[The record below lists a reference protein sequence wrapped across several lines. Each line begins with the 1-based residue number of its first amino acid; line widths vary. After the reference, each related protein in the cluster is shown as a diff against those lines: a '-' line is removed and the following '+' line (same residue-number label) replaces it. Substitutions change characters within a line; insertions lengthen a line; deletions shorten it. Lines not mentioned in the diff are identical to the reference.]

1 MEAKV
6 KVNDAKYITLQ
17 LGRKGGIVVDKDLNS
32 KSSNTVANSA
42 ITRAINDV
50 KERISKVESTP
61 ENGYLVRQYVTG
73 EFALGFSRYG
83 SLNNVLLF
91 QSSWYE
97 EREVYIETIDLCDMV
112 PGGKYIYSGHIML
125 CDFDEDIYNSTG
137 SQSYGAALDSFGT
150 ITLWRVTQSPADAVS
165 TPSVDYPS
173 LDYIRGEFVAYDG
186 TKYYVY
192 MDVSGD
198 MKANT
203 SETASYI
210 WEVRH
215 EYEYH
220 EEILAELIAPIYY
233 TIEIPKA
240 ILGETKTTIP
250 CSPDDVQW
258 LYQNIAGGSRIDLR
272 VESSD
277 IAFNAL
283 AVTSIGVSK
292 ETNTDEVNM
301 VVWFDKYEFHI
312 RLHNFGDNATIQI
325 IVTSITA

>member
-6 KVNDAKYITLQ
+6 KVNNAKYVTLR
-17 LGRKGGIVVDKDLNS
+17 LGRKGGIVVDKELNS
-32 KSSNTVANSA
+32 ESENPVTNSA
-42 ITRAINDV
+42 VTQAITDAE
-50 KERISKVESTP
+50 ERISKVESKP
-61 ENGYLVRQYVTG
+61 ENGYLLRQHVTG

-91 QSSWYE
+91 QPPWYE
-97 EREVYIETIDLCDMV
+97 EREAYIETIDLCDMV

-125 CDFDEDIYNSTG
+125 CDFQEDVYNSTG
-137 SQSYGAALDSFGT
+137 SQSYGAALDNFGT
-150 ITLWRVTQSPADAVS
+150 ITLWRVTQNPADAAS
-165 TPSVDYPS
+165 TPSEVYPS

-192 MDVSGD
+192 MDVSED
-198 MKANT
+198 MKTNT

-220 EEILAELIAPIYY
+220 EELLAELIAPISYY
-233 TIEIPKA
+233 IEIPKA
-240 ILGETKTTIP
+240 ILGETKTTIS

-258 LYQNIAGGSRIDLR
+258 LYQNIAGGSRIYLT

-277 IAFNAL
+277 IMFNAS

-292 ETNTDEVNM
+292 ETNTAEVNM

-312 RLHNFGDNATIQI
+312 RLHNLGDSATIQI
-325 IVTSITA
+325 IVTAVL